1 MATWCTNGYTS
12 ESITPWLH
20 HPSDLWGRRPAYFT
34 LSLFALGICIC
45 ENTRPSL
52 WGRSP
57 ACFLCLHLTGI
68 CICTEMAGFAFVGNL
83 IPLVRACCTLGWQ
96 SVMNIHNLLKSKLKM
111 LMMVGGV
118 NGAWLRKEQLD
129 RAMGC
134 LFSWERRPME
144 SSETPRTKGSKSVS
158 EIIGL
163 QDALIASCID
173 LIEFLCGE
181 LTMWYH

>member
-1 MATWCTNGYTS
+1 MAMVYHGYQ
-12 ESITPWLH
+12 PWLH
-20 HPSDLWGRRPAYFT
+20 GVPMVTPVRALHLGYTTHQTSGEGVQLT
-34 LSLFALGICIC
+34 SLSVYLHLVFVFVK
-45 ENTRPSL
+45 NTRPSL

-144 SSETPRTKGSKSVS
+144 SSETPRTKGSKSV
-158 EIIGL
+158 
-163 QDALIASCID
+163 
-173 LIEFLCGE
+173 
-181 LTMWYH
+181 